1 MTSAEVVLWGQ
12 TRNDDEDSEPRNWL
26 FFYLDFKNIFL
37 IIIKKRDMKY
47 IAEDVKIKVG
57 EHMMVVKLY
66 LNNNNICIEFTD
78 EDEAKMP
85 NGYIFDGYENELI
98 IYPYRA

>member
-1 MTSAEVVLWGQ
+1 MKPVDRDAIVAEQKVSRETGAKKLA
-12 TRNDDEDSEPRNWL
+12 PFL
-26 FFYLDFKNIFL
+26 FGFL
-37 IIIKKRDMKY
+37 KYFSYYNKKKEMKY

>member
-1 MTSAEVVLWGQ
+1 ME
-12 TRNDDEDSEPRNWL
+12 
-26 FFYLDFKNIFL
+26 YLNSKQL
-37 IIIKKRDMKY
+37 DMEY

-85 NGYIFDGYENELI
+85 NGYIFDEYENELI

>member
-1 MTSAEVVLWGQ
+1 
-12 TRNDDEDSEPRNWL
+12 
-26 FFYLDFKNIFL
+26 
-37 IIIKKRDMKY
+37 MKY

-85 NGYIFDGYENELI
+85 NGYCFEGFNNELN
-98 IYPYRA
+98 IYPYNPQS